1 MNKFESTIVL
11 KPDVTKK
18 MKDEII
24 NKFKTL
30 AKDVEIDERGKKI
43 LAYEVKGYKEG
54 IYIVFNFKST
64 NKINRELEDY
74 IKNNLNILKYIIL
87 KGEE

>member
-1 MNKFESTIVL
+1 MKKYESTVIL
-11 KPDVTKK
+11 KPDITETK
-18 MKDEII
+18 KDEII
-24 NKFKTL
+24 EKLKILT
-30 AKDVEIDERGKKI
+30 KDVEIDELGKRT

-64 NKINRELEDY
+64 NKINRELEDFFRD
-74 IKNNLNILKYIIL
+74 NVNILKYIIL

>member
-11 KPDVTKK
+11 KPDITKK

-30 AKDVEIDERGKKI
+30 AKDVEIDERGKKYW
-43 LAYEVKGYKEG
+43 LMK
-54 IYIVFNFKST
+54 
-64 NKINRELEDY
+64 
-74 IKNNLNILKYIIL
+74 
-87 KGEE
+87 